1 MAGRGWHVARTALTA
16 FNGTTMV
23 GLLIAVA
30 TGTRVRRGRH
40 GVLIAE
46 NFRLRMP
53 AGSCF
58 TVGSVI
64 ITKHSAQWL
73 LADERARLFRHES
86 RHCGQYAFF
95 GPLFWPAYWLAC
107 GWSIAI
113 TTSYGARNWFEKNA
127 GLADGN
133 YPLELPLRP
142 WLLRALRR
150 KTAGSSE
157 IGREDGRTAPP
168 GT

>member
-1 MAGRGWHVARTALTA
+1 MAGRGWHVTRTTLTA
-16 FNGTTMV
+16 VNGTTLV
-23 GLLIAVA
+23 GLLVA
-30 TGTRVRRGRH
+30 LGTGTKVRRGRH

-46 NFRLRMP
+46 NFRFRMP

-64 ITKHSAQWL
+64 ITNRSAEWL
-73 LADERARLFRHES
+73 LADERLRLFTHES
-86 RHCGQYAFF
+86 RHASQYAFF

-107 GWSIAI
+107 GWSIAL
-113 TTSYGARNWFEKNA
+113 TPSYGVRNWFEKNA
-127 GLADGN
+127 GLADGH

-142 WLLRALRR
+142 WVLRVLR
-150 KTAGSSE
+150 KE
-157 IGREDGRTAPP
+157 VGREDGRTAPP